1 MGAYKRIKTNI
12 SETIL
17 NIREVILNIRE
28 VILIGFIVIY
38 AGLSIYLVNDNEK
51 LLKQVDYVM
60 GKYNEVNY
68 QADLI
73 NNAYEEL
80 KEKYEY
86 AIEVIRTS
94 DKYDLPEGVN
104 K

>member
-17 NIREVILNIRE
+17 NIRDVILNIRE

-38 AGLSIYLVNDNEK
+38 AGLSIYLVNNNEK
-51 LLKQVDYVM
+51 LLKQV
-60 GKYNEVNY
+60 
-68 QADLI
+68 DLI

-94 DKYDLPEGVN
+94 DKYDLPEGVEE
-104 K
+104 

>member
-12 SETIL
+12 SETISN
-17 NIREVILNIRE
+17 NIEL
-28 VILIGFIVIY
+28 ILIGSIVMF

-51 LLKQVDYVM
+51 LLKQVDYVIR
-60 GKYNEVNY
+60 KYNEVNY

-94 DKYDLPEGVN
+94 DKYDLPEGVEE
-104 K
+104 

>member
-1 MGAYKRIKTNI
+1 MGMYKEIKTNI

-17 NIREVILNIRE
+17 NIREVIF
-28 VILIGFIVIY
+28 IGFIVIF
-38 AGLSIYLVNDNEK
+38 AGLSIYLVNENDK
-51 LLKQVDYVM
+51 LLKQVDEAM
-60 GKYNEVNY
+60 GKYNEVSY

-80 KEKYEY
+80 KKKYEY

-94 DKYDLPEGVN
+94 DRYQMPEGWEE
-104 K
+104 

>member
-12 SETIL
+12 SET
-17 NIREVILNIRE
+17 ILNIRE

-60 GKYNEVNY
+60 EKYNELNY

-86 AIEVIRTS
+86 AIKVIRTS
-94 DKYDLPEGVN
+94 DKYDLPEGVEE
-104 K
+104 

>member
-1 MGAYKRIKTNI
+1 MGMYKEIKTNI
-12 SETIL
+12 SETIF
-17 NIREVILNIRE
+17 NIRE

-38 AGLSIYLVNDNEK
+38 AGLSIYLVNENDK
-51 LLKQVDYVM
+51 LLKQVDEAM

-86 AIEVIRTS
+86 AIEVIRIS
-94 DKYDLPEGVN
+94 DKYDLPEGVEE
-104 K
+104 

>member
-17 NIREVILNIRE
+17 NIREVIL
-28 VILIGFIVIY
+28 IGFIVIY
-38 AGLSIYLVNDNEK
+38 AGFSIYLVNDNEK

-80 KEKYEY
+80 KEDYEY
-86 AIEVIRTS
+86 VVEIIRTS
-94 DKYDLPEGVN
+94 DKYDLPEGVEE
-104 K
+104 

>member
-17 NIREVILNIRE
+17 NNIE
-28 VILIGFIVIY
+28 LILIGFIVIY

-51 LLKQVDYVM
+51 LLKQVDYVI
-60 GKYNEVNY
+60 GKYKEVNY

-94 DKYDLPEGVN
+94 DKYEMPEGVN

>member
-12 SETIL
+12 SET
-17 NIREVILNIRE
+17 ILNIRE

-38 AGLSIYLVNDNEK
+38 AGLSIYLVNDNQK
-51 LLKQVDYVM
+51 LLEQVDETI
-60 GKYNEVNY
+60 GDYNEISY
-68 QADLI
+68 QYALF

-94 DKYDLPEGVN
+94 DKYDLSEGVEE
-104 K
+104 

>member
-60 GKYNEVNY
+60 EKYNEVNY

-73 NNAYEEL
+73 NNAYKEL
-80 KEKYEY
+80 KEDYEY
-86 AIEVIRTS
+86 VVEIIRTS
-94 DKYDLPEGVN
+94 DKYEMPEGVN

>member
-1 MGAYKRIKTNI
+1 MGAYKKIKTNI
-12 SETIL
+12 SET
-17 NIREVILNIRE
+17 ILNIRE

-94 DKYDLPEGVN
+94 DKYDLPEGVEE
-104 K
+104 

>member
-12 SETIL
+12 SET
-17 NIREVILNIRE
+17 ILNIRE

-51 LLKQVDYVM
+51 LLKQVDYIM

-80 KEKYEY
+80 KEDYEY
-86 AIEVIRTS
+86 VVEIIRTS
-94 DKYDLPEGVN
+94 DKYEMPEGVN

>member
-1 MGAYKRIKTNI
+1 MGVYKRIKTNI

-17 NIREVILNIRE
+17 NIREVIL
-28 VILIGFIVIY
+28 IGTIVIY

-60 GKYNEVNY
+60 EKYNEVNY

-80 KEKYEY
+80 KEDYEY
-86 AIEVIRTS
+86 VVEIIRTS
-94 DKYDLPEGVN
+94 DKYEMPEGVEE
-104 K
+104 

>member
-17 NIREVILNIRE
+17 NIREVIL
-28 VILIGFIVIY
+28 IGFIVIY
-38 AGLSIYLVNDNEK
+38 ALLSVYLVNENNK
-51 LLKQVDYVM
+51 LLIQVDEAM
-60 GKYNEVNY
+60 SKFNEVSY

-94 DKYDLPEGVN
+94 DKYDLPEGVEE
-104 K
+104 

>member
-12 SETIL
+12 SETISN
-17 NIREVILNIRE
+17 NIEL
-28 VILIGFIVIY
+28 ILIGSIVMF

-60 GKYNEVNY
+60 EKYNEVNY

-80 KEKYEY
+80 KEDYEY
-86 AIEVIRTS
+86 VVEIIRTS
-94 DKYDLPEGVN
+94 DKYDLPEGVEE
-104 K
+104 

>member
-17 NIREVILNIRE
+17 NIREVILNNIE
-28 VILIGFIVIY
+28 LILIGFIVIF

-80 KEKYEY
+80 KEKKDE
-86 AIEVIRTS
+86 
-94 DKYDLPEGVN
+94 
-104 K
+104 